1 MARAREAVQGES
13 NGRDRGRSRFGFRL
27 SRVRIR
33 MRRDEIAD
41 ASTGGG
47 FIAPMDGD
55 EERAGL
61 LVMADDDLHD
71 ARAVRGRDAR
81 EPTVGKPSLVRVYR
95 VDLDK
100 RLRHMHREARAQAGA
115 RHRMPLIADAAGIET
130 EGIGRRRLL
139 AQRRHLRA
147 HEQGFSVRRKEPAGG
162 EEAPLL

>member
-1 MARAREAVQGES
+1 MKLALDEGAGAVGTIHERICELRALGKGAMRKVMPVQWPKASCEAIFHSPGNRNARPPGMLRELESMARAREAAQGES
-13 NGRDRGRSRFGFRL
+13 NGRDRGRGRFCFRL

-81 EPTVGKPSLVRVYR
+81 EPTVGKPSLV
-95 VDLDK
+95 
-100 RLRHMHREARAQAGA
+100 
-115 RHRMPLIADAAGIET
+115 
-130 EGIGRRRLL
+130 
-139 AQRRHLRA
+139 
-147 HEQGFSVRRKEPAGG
+147 
-162 EEAPLL
+162 